1 MAVKNFNRKLFGSN
15 GFRYFYTSLLT
26 MCHVELYCVPSVTAA
41 ACNGTYRTEW
51 PDRRTGGDRES
62 GRGGRKKKGLSK
74 EILPLHLVV

>member
-1 MAVKNFNRKLFGSN
+1 
-15 GFRYFYTSLLT
+15 

-62 GRGGRKKKGLSK
+62 GGGGRKKKGLSK